1 MESWLE
7 SHSVARSKPVVK
19 RLIVSSIAA
28 LSLFGCKDK
37 EVDASQEEAQQ
48 GEVCTPTPDN
58 DQAEGEDAEHNG
70 GCAAEFSCEPIGDG
84 DGDGEMDYVC
94 AVPLEIRGQVFDSI
108 TGEPIEGA
116 LVSALDET
124 GAPVTDVAVTDAEGF
139 YVLPVS
145 AIRDP
150 SGEILRNL
158 KWTLFVTAADYQPFP
173 AGVRPALPI
182 DSSDAFEEPID
193 ETDTGGEQS
202 SDQGDTDG
210 DRPVKQVIE
219 NASTSVALILLPG
232 EEQGGI
238 IVSGTVGG
246 EEPRGTLVVAE
257 TGEGNASYTIA
268 DASGHYTLFNVPDT
282 GATIVGYRQGLSL
295 EIASVSGGA
304 DIEDVDLAVI
314 AEGADVLPD
323 VTGSV
328 NIVNADG
335 SLTTSVVLVPVSVY
349 NEALERGPVPFGLR
363 APQRPEAPTIQSAF
377 AIESVP
383 PGTYKVLAAFEND
396 DLVRDPDESIA
407 GTGIQ
412 EITVGDASQDL
423 AESFKITEDLEI
435 FSPGADAPEVVPDT
449 PTFVFADDSSEDR
462 YEIKLFDALGEL
474 VWENLE
480 VPGQSGGDRV
490 EIPYDGPALTDGMYY
505 QFRVTS
511 YRDTPQGSFAISRT
525 EDLQGVFVF
534 GSAEPPASDGGDTDG
549 GTGG

>member
-1 MESWLE
+1 MESRLE
-7 SHSVARSKPVVK
+7 SQSTARSKPVVK

-48 GEVCTPTPDN
+48 GEVCTPKPDN

-84 DGDGEMDYVC
+84 DGDGELDYVC

-124 GAPVTDVAVTDAEGF
+124 GAPVTDVAVTDAAGF

-158 KWTLFVTAADYQPFP
+158 KWTLFVTAADYRPFP

-182 DSSDAFEEPID
+182 DSSDAFEEPIEEGGDDSDD
-193 ETDTGGEQS
+193 E
-202 SDQGDTDG
+202 

-238 IVSGTVGG
+238 VVSGTVRG

-257 TGEGNASYTIA
+257 TGEGSASYTIA
-268 DASGHYTLFNVPDT
+268 DASGHYTLFNVPDS

-295 EIASVSGGA
+295 ETASVSGGA
-304 DIEDVDLAVI
+304 DVEDVDLAVVE
-314 AEGADVLPD
+314 EGVDALPQ
-323 VTGSV
+323 VTGTV
-328 NIVNADG
+328 NIVDAPGDAQ
-335 SLTTSVVLVPVSVY
+335 TSVVLVPVSVY
-349 NEALERGPVPFGLR
+349 NDVLERGPVPFGLR
-363 APQRPEAPTIQSAF
+363 APERPQAPSIRSNF
-377 AIESVP
+377 AITGVP

-412 EITVGDASQDL
+412 EITVTEADL
-423 AESFKITEDLEI
+423 TVDEAFKITADLEI
-435 FSPGADAPEVVPDT
+435 YSPGADVPEVVPDT
-449 PTFVFADDSSEDR
+449 PTFVFADDASENR
-462 YEIKLFDALGEL
+462 YEIQVFDALGEL
-474 VWENLE
+474 VWEDLE
-480 VPGQSGGDRV
+480 VPGFNGGDRV
-490 EIPYDGPALTDGMYY
+490 EVPYGGPALTDGMYY